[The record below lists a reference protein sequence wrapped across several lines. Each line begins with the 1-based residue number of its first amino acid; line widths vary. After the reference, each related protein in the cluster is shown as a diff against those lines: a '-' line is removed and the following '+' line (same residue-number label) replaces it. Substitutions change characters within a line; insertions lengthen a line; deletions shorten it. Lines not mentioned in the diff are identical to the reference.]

1 MVWFRNLLLIYLLEI
16 MGVADVIKK
25 QTNSFVLVAADAGF
39 FFFFFKLNFTSGHCV
54 VFDISA
60 VQF

>member
-1 MVWFRNLLLIYLLEI
+1 

-25 QTNSFVLVAADAGF
+25 QTNSFVLVAADAVF
-39 FFFFFKLNFTSGHCV
+39 ILKLNFTSGHCV